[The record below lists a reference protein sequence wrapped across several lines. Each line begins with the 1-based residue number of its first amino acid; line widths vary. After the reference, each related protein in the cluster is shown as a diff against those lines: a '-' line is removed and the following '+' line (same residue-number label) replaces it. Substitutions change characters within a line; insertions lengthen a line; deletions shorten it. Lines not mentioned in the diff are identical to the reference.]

1 MADPDPGGSSP
12 IDFGILAA
20 GALGFT
26 VALAWNDAVSV
37 AVRGSGITPG
47 LADVGVGA
55 AILHAAVV
63 TALVVVIAFVIN
75 SIARAAHAHERLD
88 VRHERHERLDV
99 REREEYMSGVPE
111 SRGAGSRSI
120 VRLWSPEGQ

>member
-37 AVRGSGITPG
+37 AVRGTGITPG
-47 LADVGVGA
+47 LADVSVGA
-55 AILHAAVV
+55 AMLHAAVV

-75 SIARAAHAHERLD
+75 SIARAAHVRHVHEHEREHLSS
-88 VRHERHERLDV
+88 VHETRA
-99 REREEYMSGVPE
+99 P
-111 SRGAGSRSI
+111 ASRSI